1 MRPSRAGILVVDDD
15 DSIRHALDVG
25 LRRAGY
31 AVSAVPDGR
40 TIKSVLKEFQPD
52 LAILD
57 IRLPKGPD
65 GYAIARVLRAETDIP
80 IIFLTAA
87 DGLRARVEGFD
98 AGADD
103 YLVKPFELEELLCR
117 VKAHLRRSGRL
128 QGSRRRAGEIVLDE
142 KTRSAR
148 RAGAELGLTRTEY
161 ELLSVLAENPGQVL
175 SRVQLLTRVWGFDDY
190 PTNLVDVHV
199 SSLRRKLE
207 AHGDRV
213 IATIR
218 GVGFMLRV

>member
-1 MRPSRAGILVVDDD
+1 MDDD
-15 DSIRHALDVG
+15 DSIRHSLDVG

-31 AVSAVPDGR
+31 AVSAAPDGR
-40 TIKSVLKEFQPD
+40 TIKRALKEFQPD

-65 GYAIARVLRAETDIP
+65 GYAVARMLRAESDLP

-128 QGSRRRAGEIVLDE
+128 QSSRCRAGEVVLDE
-142 KTRSAR
+142 KTRSAT
-148 RAGAELGLTRTEY
+148 RAGADLGLTRTEY
-161 ELLSVLAENPGQVL
+161 ELLSVLAESPGQVL

-190 PTNLVDVHV
+190 PTNLVDVHI

-207 AHGDRV
+207 AHGNRV
-213 IATIR
+213 IETIR